1 LRKAR
6 AAGKTV
12 TDSLTA
18 FPHTEFAMAPSGES
32 SEAAVS
38 SLTRGLATGDEAA
51 FREFH
56 AQYFHR
62 LFRYLIVVA
71 HGDELLARDA
81 LQETFVRVARHA
93 RRFDD
98 AQAFWDWLAVLGR
111 SSVADGGRRQSR
123 HRRLLALFRHEPPP
137 PAPCGEEE
145 ALRALDSAL
154 ALLGESDRALLNR
167 KYNDGCTAQRI
178 AAECGISEG
187 AVESRLVR
195 IRRELRA
202 RILKALRHDE

>member
-1 LRKAR
+1 
-6 AAGKTV
+6 
-12 TDSLTA
+12 
-18 FPHTEFAMAPSGES
+18 M
-32 SEAAVS
+32 
-38 SLTRGLATGDEAA
+38 LTRGLADGKEAA

-56 AQYFHR
+56 ALYFHR

-71 HGDELLARDA
+71 HGDEVLARDA

-111 SSVADGGRRQSR
+111 SAVADGGRRQSR
-123 HRRLLALFRHEPPP
+123 YRRLLSLFRRETPWFRHEPPP
-137 PAPCGEEE
+137 PAPRSEEE
-145 ALRALDSAL
+145 AFGALESAL
-154 ALLGESDRALLNR
+154 TLLDENDRALLHR
-167 KYNDGCTAQRI
+167 KYGEGCTAQRI

-202 RILKALRHDE
+202 HILKTLRHDD

>member
-1 LRKAR
+1 
-6 AAGKTV
+6 V

-18 FPHTEFAMAPSGES
+18 FPHTEFAMASPGEA
-32 SEAAVS
+32 SEATVAL
-38 SLTRGLATGDEAA
+38 LTRGLADGDEAA

-56 AQYFHR
+56 ALYFHR

-71 HGDELLARDA
+71 HGDEVLARDA

-111 SSVADGGRRQSR
+111 SAVAAGGRRQSR
-123 HRRLLALFRHEPPP
+123 YRRLLSLFRHEPPP
-137 PAPCGEEE
+137 PAPCGEDE
-145 ALRALDSAL
+145 AFGALESAM
-154 ALLGESDRALLNR
+154 AMLGEADRALLHR
-167 KYNDGCTAQRI
+167 KYSDGCTAQQI
-178 AAECGISEG
+178 AAECGSSEG

-202 RILKALRHDE
+202 HILKGLRHDD

>member
-1 LRKAR
+1 
-6 AAGKTV
+6 V

-18 FPHTEFAMAPSGES
+18 FPHTEFAMASPGAG
-32 SEAAVS
+32 SEASVAL
-38 SLTRGLATGDEAA
+38 LTRGLAGGDEAA

-56 AQYFHR
+56 ALYFHR

-71 HGDELLARDA
+71 HGDEVLARDA

-98 AQAFWDWLAVLGR
+98 AKAFWDWLAVLGR
-111 SSVADGGRRQSR
+111 SAVADGGRRQSR
-123 HRRLLALFRHEPPP
+123 YRRLLSLFKHEPPP
-137 PAPCGEEE
+137 PAPRSEEE
-145 ALRALDSAL
+145 AFAALESAL
-154 ALLGESDRALLNR
+154 ALLDENDRALLHR
-167 KYNDGCTAQRI
+167 KYGEGCTAQRI
-178 AAECGISEG
+178 ATECGISEG

-202 RILKALRHDE
+202 HILKVLRHDD